1 MANDQT
7 PADGETKAPPKRT
20 RAYLRKARQ
29 KARRIGL
36 EAIDDEHAA
45 RLLEEL
51 GVDVLHD
58 DVSLINAGKAGQGG
72 AGEPPKG
79 GADMI
84 EQVSASFMLND
95 AERLAEVH
103 AIQRDL
109 IRRRRVRL
117 FLLML
122 RLMFFVVLPT
132 FLVGRYYY
140 TEATDMYETE
150 SQFVIQK
157 SEAAGASALGG
168 LFSGTGF
175 ANSADSITVQGYL
188 TSREAMMRLDD
199 ELGYRAHFQQDFI
212 DDLQR
217 LSEDASLEDAYDLY
231 QDNVKVGYD
240 LTEGIIHLEVVAA
253 SPEDSQAFSSALIR
267 FAEERVDE
275 LSRRLR
281 EDQMKG
287 AQEAYDAA
295 EQEMFDAQ
303 AEVLRLQQ
311 TRGIISADAE
321 IAAQMSIINS
331 LELQIEDKLLDLAE
345 ILDNPNPNEIRSDIL
360 QREIDRR
367 VARVAELRLK
377 LTETNNNSVS
387 LAAISGE
394 LKIAETNMLTRQL
407 MLQQSLQLLET
418 ARVDANRQVRYLSIG
433 VTPIAPDVA
442 TYPRKLENT
451 ILAFVIFMGIY
462 IMLSLTVAILREQVS
477 V

>member
-1 MANDQT
+1 MPSDQT
-7 PADGETKAPPKRT
+7 PPTDENKIPPKRT

-51 GVDVLHD
+51 GVDILND
-58 DVSLINAGKAGQGG
+58 DVSLINAGKAGDNT
-72 AGEPPKG
+72 PPQQD
-79 GADMI
+79 GADLVD
-84 EQVSASFMLND
+84 QVSANFMLND

-122 RLMFFVVLPT
+122 RLLFFVALPT

-188 TSREAMMRLDD
+188 TSREAMMRLDK

-212 DDLQR
+212 DNLQR
-217 LSEDASLEDAYDLY
+217 LPKDASLEDAFKLY
-231 QDNVKVGYD
+231 EENVKVGYD
-240 LTEGIIHLEVVAA
+240 LTEGVIHLEVIAA
-253 SPEDSQAFSSALIR
+253 TPEDSQAFSNALIR

-275 LSRRLR
+275 LSQRLR
-281 EDQMKG
+281 EDQMNG
-287 AQEAYDAA
+287 AQAAYDTA
-295 EQEMFDAQ
+295 EAEMFNAQ

-311 TRGIISADAE
+311 SRGVLSAEAE
-321 IAAQMSIINS
+321 IAAQMGIINS

-360 QREIDRR
+360 RREIDRR
-367 VARVAELRLK
+367 VERVAILRQK
-377 LTETNNNSVS
+377 LTETTAGSVS
-387 LAAISGE
+387 LATISGE
-394 LKIAETNMLTRQL
+394 LQIAEANMLTRQL

-433 VTPIAPDVA
+433 VTPVAPDVP
-442 TYPRKLENT
+442 TYPRKMEST
-451 ILAFVIFMGIY
+451 ILAFIIFMGIY

>member
-1 MANDQT
+1 MASDQSPPDDENKVT
-7 PADGETKAPPKRT
+7 PKRT

-51 GVDVLHD
+51 GVDVLND
-58 DVSLINAGKAGQGG
+58 DVSLINAGNAGGSTAEPQDG
-72 AGEPPKG
+72 AN
-79 GADMI
+79 MI
-84 EQVSASFMLND
+84 DQVSANFMLND

-122 RLMFFVVLPT
+122 RLLFFVALPT

-199 ELGYRAHFQQDFI
+199 EMGYRAHFQQDFI

-217 LSEDASLEDAYDLY
+217 LPSDASLEDAYKLY
-231 QDNVKVGYD
+231 EDNVKVGYD
-240 LTEGIIHLEVVAA
+240 LTEGVIHLEVIAA
-253 SPEDSQAFSSALIR
+253 TPEDSQAFSKALIR

-287 AQEAYDAA
+287 AQAAYDTA
-295 EQEMFDAQ
+295 EVEMFDAQ

-311 TRGIISADAE
+311 SRGVLSADAE
-321 IAAQMSIINS
+321 IAAQMGIINS

-367 VARVAELRLK
+367 VDRVAFLRQK
-377 LTETNNNSVS
+377 LTETTTSSVS
-387 LAAISGE
+387 LATISGE
-394 LKIAETNMLTRQL
+394 LQIAETNMMTRQL

-433 VTPIAPDVA
+433 VTPIAPDVP
-442 TYPRKLENT
+442 TYPRKMEST
-451 ILAFVIFMGIY
+451 ILAYIIFMGIY